1 MMPKPQ
7 IDLPKTTARLRQGSR
22 MTICAGMLC
31 SDGIVLCSDSM
42 EVIGTVHR
50 SNDKLIELPIVF
62 DHLKVVTVCSTND
75 GTFCDAL
82 IGKISTALNRSDGT
96 FASARDAI
104 EDATLEYCAAIW
116 KTLTSFQD
124 KPTAE
129 LLIGLKT
136 VDDLRLLH
144 LATPVVRAI
153 DGAEFI
159 GYGTDLATYKS
170 GQYGLKNMPVDT
182 AAPIIAYIVDIVKNN
197 VPGCGRDTSLAVM
210 HADGKIEHKT
220 QDYITKA
227 TQGYKSIEWLIDTWV
242 FPFLPLMV
250 GEAGED
256 ALSMIG
262 KLGKPKTDW
271 VEKIPGILKFLKD
284 RKDSILA
291 GEIPAIPESQKQKTA
306 FGGIPFAAR
315 ILKNASN
322 KLYEQ
327 NLLSEEA
334 QESLNAKCEKI
345 LELSELISQAIDSDG
360 SVDQETI
367 RGAIE
372 RTCLF
377 FTSSPPIGQLMFDAS
392 EDELESID

>member
-7 IDLPKTTARLRQGSR
+7 IDLPKTTERLKQRSR

-31 SDGIVLCSDSM
+31 ADGLVLCSDSM
-42 EVIGTVHR
+42 EVLGTVHR
-50 SNDKLIELPIVF
+50 SVNKLIELPIAF
-62 DHLKVVTVCSTND
+62 DELKAVTVCSTND

-82 IGKISTALNRSDGT
+82 IDKISTALNRSDGT
-96 FASARDAI
+96 FESARNAI

-116 KTLTSFQD
+116 KTLSSTQE
-124 KPTAE
+124 KPTAQ

-144 LATPVVRAI
+144 LDTPVVRAV

-159 GYGTDLATYKS
+159 GYGADLATYKS
-170 GQYGLKNMPVDT
+170 AQYALKNLPVDT

-197 VPGCGRDTSLAVM
+197 VPGCGRDTSLAVI
-210 HADGKIEHKT
+210 HADGSIEHKT

-256 ALSMIG
+256 VLIMIG
-262 KLGKPKTDW
+262 KLGTPKTDW
-271 VEKIPGILKFLKD
+271 VEKIPGFLKLLKD
-284 RKDSILA
+284 RKESILA

-306 FGGIPFAAR
+306 FGGIPYAAR
-315 ILKNASN
+315 ILKNAS
-322 KLYEQ
+322 KQLYEQ
-327 NLLSEEA
+327 NLLGGEA
-334 QESLNAKCEKI
+334 RASLDAKCEKI
-345 LELSELISQAIDSDG
+345 LELSDIINGAINSG
-360 SVDQETI
+360 GTVDQETM
-367 RGAIE
+367 RGFIE
-372 RTCLF
+372 RVCLY
-377 FTSSPPIGQLMFDAS
+377 FTSSPPIELLRL
-392 EDELESID
+392 DELEDTPESID

>member
-1 MMPKPQ
+1 MIAPKPRV
-7 IDLPKTTARLRQGSR
+7 DLPKTIERLRQRSR

-42 EVIGTVHR
+42 EVLGTVHR
-50 SNDKLIELPIVF
+50 SVNKLIELPIVF
-62 DHLKVVTVCSTND
+62 DDLKAITVCSTND

-82 IGKISTALNRSDGT
+82 IDKISTALNRSDGT
-96 FASARDAI
+96 FESARGAI

-116 KTLTSFQD
+116 KALTSSQD

-144 LATPVVRAI
+144 LATPVVRSI

-170 GQYGLKNMPVDT
+170 GQYGLKNLPADT

-227 TQGYKSIEWLIDTWV
+227 TQGYKSIEWLTDTWV
-242 FPFLPLMV
+242 FPFLPLIV

-262 KLGKPKTDW
+262 KLGKPNTEW
-271 VEKIPGILKFLKD
+271 AEKISGYLKFLKD

-291 GEIPAIPESQKQKTA
+291 GVIPAIPESQKQKTA
-306 FGGIPFAAR
+306 FGGVPYAAR
-315 ILKNASN
+315 ILKNAS
-322 KLYEQ
+322 KQLYEQ
-327 NLLSEEA
+327 NLLGDEA
-334 QESLNAKCEKI
+334 RASLDAKCEKI
-345 LELSELISQAIDSDG
+345 LELSDLINQAIDSG
-360 SVDQETI
+360 GAVDQETI
-367 RGAIE
+367 KGAIE
-372 RTCLF
+372 RLF
-377 FTSSPPIGQLMFDAS
+377 LYFASSPPIEHLMFDAS
-392 EDELESID
+392 EDE